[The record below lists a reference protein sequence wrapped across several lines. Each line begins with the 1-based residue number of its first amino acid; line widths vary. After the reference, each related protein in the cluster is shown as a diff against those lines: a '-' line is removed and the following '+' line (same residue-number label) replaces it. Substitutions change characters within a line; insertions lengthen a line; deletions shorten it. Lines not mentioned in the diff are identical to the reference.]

1 MGDQLD
7 SCSKNFLLSRKKIAS
22 GPQINIHILKT
33 KTRKTFAASP
43 GQTADEELEAQPG
56 ETVRLLLSCE
66 NRITI
71 CHSFKRASFQYFV
84 VNSLNK
90 ESIFPLYFQESDR
103 FMIKCFFIVEYKYQL
118 EEYSLCILGI

>member
-1 MGDQLD
+1 MHFKLQRFV
-7 SCSKNFLLSRKKIAS
+7 CS
-22 GPQINIHILKT
+22 GPQINIHISKRN

-71 CHSFKRASFQYFV
+71 CHFFKRASFQYFV

-103 FMIKCFFIVEYKYQL
+103 FMIKCFFIVLSIEYKYQL

>member
-1 MGDQLD
+1 MQWATNKHTYIK
-7 SCSKNFLLSRKKIAS
+7 KN
-22 GPQINIHILKT
+22 

-71 CHSFKRASFQYFV
+71 CHFFKRASFQYFV

-90 ESIFPLYFQESDR
+90 ESAEAQKP
-103 FMIKCFFIVEYKYQL
+103 
-118 EEYSLCILGI
+118 G